1 MPPDTFS
8 SPSPDNQR
16 RPGPRRR
23 RAMACP
29 VSTKSDSVPVSSPD
43 PTGTVALSWPET
55 GIEAPI
61 APLRLIGDPCGPLR
75 SIAEHLHRK
84 GHDFAWAHPELMT
97 LEILAGA
104 AAVSHLIVDL
114 DVMGGLERLAAPLL
128 ALRQDRPDLAL
139 VLVGSCPETGRRRI
153 VLWCA
158 ARTAGEAA
166 PGG

>member
-1 MPPDTFS
+1 M
-8 SPSPDNQR
+8 
-16 RPGPRRR
+16 
-23 RAMACP
+23 AMARP
-29 VSTKSDSVPVSSPD
+29 FAAKSDSFPVNSPD
-43 PTGTVALSWPET
+43 LTGTEAISWPGT

-97 LEILAGA
+97 LEALAGT

-114 DVMGGLERLAAPLL
+114 DVMGGLERLADPLL
-128 ALRQDRPDLAL
+128 ALREARPDLAL
-139 VLVGSCPETGRRRI
+139 VLVGSCPQTGRRRI
-153 VLWCA
+153 FLWCA
-158 ARTAGEAA
+158 ARPAAAGG

>member
-8 SPSPDNQR
+8 SPGPDNQ
-16 RPGPRRR
+16 RRR

-29 VSTKSDSVPVSSPD
+29 VAAKSDSFPVNSPD
-43 PTGTVALSWPET
+43 LTGTAALSWPET

-61 APLRLIGDPCGPLR
+61 ASLRLIGDPCGPLR

-97 LEILAGA
+97 LETLAGT

-114 DVMGGLERLAAPLL
+114 DVMGGLERLAGPLL
-128 ALRQDRPDLAL
+128 ALRQVRPDLAL

-158 ARTAGEAA
+158 ARPAGTGG